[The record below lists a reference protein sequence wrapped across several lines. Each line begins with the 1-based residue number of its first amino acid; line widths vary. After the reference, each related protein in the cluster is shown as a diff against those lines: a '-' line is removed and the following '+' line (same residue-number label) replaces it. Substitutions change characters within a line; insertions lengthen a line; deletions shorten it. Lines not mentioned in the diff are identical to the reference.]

1 MWLCDG
7 WVGGCILPL
16 QPLHTHTTN
25 TQKHKNTQALRDV
38 PTGVYLGW
46 ASVGGG
52 EGAPRC
58 KAVVNVG
65 YSPTFVG
72 QVS

>member
-1 MWLCDG
+1 MM
-7 WVGGCILPL
+7 
-16 QPLHTHTTN
+16 
-25 TQKHKNTQALRDV
+25 TQSPASKPKRKALRDV

-46 ASVGGG
+46 ASVGQGG
-52 EGAPRC
+52 VRC

-72 QVS
+72 EVCGV

>member
-1 MWLCDG
+1 MLA
-7 WVGGCILPL
+7 L
-16 QPLHTHTTN
+16 QSPHTHHKHTK
-25 TQKHKNTQALRDV
+25 KHKHKKTQALRDV
-38 PTGVYLGW
+38 ATGVYLGW